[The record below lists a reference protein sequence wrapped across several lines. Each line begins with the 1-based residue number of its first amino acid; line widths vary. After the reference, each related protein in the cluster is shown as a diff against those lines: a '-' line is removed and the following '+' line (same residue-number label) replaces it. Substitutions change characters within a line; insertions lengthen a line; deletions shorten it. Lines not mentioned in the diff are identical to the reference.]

1 MATASSAKEFS
12 LKWNNFSNNLSSGF
26 LSHLSENDLV
36 DVTLAVEGQLLAAH
50 KLVLS
55 VCSPYFKNIFKENPC
70 QHPVIILKD
79 VKHTEIVALLRFM
92 YQGEVNVRQE
102 DLPTFLKMAQ
112 MLQIKGLEGGEGQ
125 IIPMLNNYVN
135 VSDSQNDSE
144 NVTILSDAMNEREN
158 VSNESPN
165 FHKIAK
171 RNIKKRKKHVVEND
185 NNSVKDSKNEPNVNN
200 KDHLLIDDNEKEVND
215 SESEKDNIAS
225 HVKHD
230 TTSNANNDNEEIIEL
245 PNEPNLEEN
254 LIQSAVEPVIYRLS
268 ARGKPQLVHE
278 GYVYNLT
285 SRSKIYNNSHY
296 RCAEQHRGC
305 RGKCSVIAERFMP
318 TGVHDHNHP
327 PSYQSEYDYR
337 KKKGLDTSNV

>member
-1 MATASSAKEFS
+1 M
-12 LKWNNFSNNLSSGF
+12 
-26 LSHLSENDLV
+26 
-36 DVTLAVEGQLLAAH
+36 
-50 KLVLS
+50 
-55 VCSPYFKNIFKENPC
+55 
-70 QHPVIILKD
+70 KD

-102 DLPTFLKMAQ
+102 DLPTFLKIAQ

-125 IIPMLNNYVN
+125 IIPLLNNYVN
-135 VSDSQNDSE
+135 VSDLQNDSE

-158 VSNESPN
+158 ISDESPH

-230 TTSNANNDNEEIIEL
+230 TASNANNDNEEIIEL

-254 LIQSAVEPVIYRLS
+254 LIQSGMIFYRIIYVSYLYS
-268 ARGKPQLVHE
+268 CLMMRG
-278 GYVYNLT
+278 
-285 SRSKIYNNSHY
+285 S
-296 RCAEQHRGC
+296 
-305 RGKCSVIAERFMP
+305 F
-318 TGVHDHNHP
+318 
-327 PSYQSEYDYR
+327 
-337 KKKGLDTSNV
+337 NV

>member
-1 MATASSAKEFS
+1 
-12 LKWNNFSNNLSSGF
+12 
-26 LSHLSENDLV
+26 
-36 DVTLAVEGQLLAAH
+36 
-50 KLVLS
+50 
-55 VCSPYFKNIFKENPC
+55 
-70 QHPVIILKD
+70 
-79 VKHTEIVALLRFM
+79 M

-125 IIPMLNNYVN
+125 IIPLLNNYVN

-158 VSNESPN
+158 VSDESSH

-171 RNIKKRKKHVVEND
+171 RNIKKRKKHVVENE

-245 PNEPNLEEN
+245 PSEPNLEEN
-254 LIQSAVEPVIYRLS
+254 LIQSGMIFYRIIYVSYLYS
-268 ARGKPQLVHE
+268 CLIMRGSF
-278 GYVYNLT
+278 YV
-285 SRSKIYNNSHY
+285 
-296 RCAEQHRGC
+296 
-305 RGKCSVIAERFMP
+305 
-318 TGVHDHNHP
+318 
-327 PSYQSEYDYR
+327 
-337 KKKGLDTSNV
+337 